1 MGADP
6 LKSARTKLARANL
19 HKTTARREAGRF
31 FNRCP
36 DPAFRIE
43 PEDDEET
50 SSFAVGAVHR
60 CRLIVGTAPPELP
73 GSFAARFGD
82 AIYNYRCALDHV
94 AWQLVAHGTSWP
106 LARRQT
112 FGVQFPI
119 YSTEAEFA
127 ANRNRRLPG
136 VDRAAIDFIEA
147 RHHYTRGNATNDA
160 LLGIANLS
168 NDDKHRELHVFLS
181 LFKTLET
188 HVTFTRCRPLSWDN
202 PPRRPALKEGAVLA
216 HFSYVIT
223 GQDPEMKMELRPQAQ
238 IVIEDGRDFSE
249 MLEGIAREVREI
261 LDAPEILAAVT

>member
-6 LKSARTKLARANL
+6 LQSARTKLARANL
-19 HKTTARREAGRF
+19 HKAVARRETRRF

-43 PEDDEET
+43 PEGDEDA
-50 SSFAVGAVHR
+50 SSLAVGAVHR
-60 CRLIVGTAPPELP
+60 CRLVVEADLPDLP

-94 AWQLVAHGTSWP
+94 AWQLVGHGSSWP
-106 LARRQT
+106 LARRET

-119 YSTEAEFA
+119 YSTDTDFA
-127 ANRNRRLPG
+127 ANRERRLPG
-136 VDRAAIDFIEA
+136 ADKAAVDFIEA
-147 RHHYTRGNATNDA
+147 RHQYARGNATNDA
-160 LLGIANLS
+160 LLGLASLS
-168 NDDKHRELHVFLS
+168 NDDKHRELHVFLA

-188 HVTFTRCRPLSWDN
+188 HVTFTRCRPLSWEN
-202 PPRRPALKEGAVLA
+202 PARRPALKAGAELA
-216 HFSYVIT
+216 RFSYRIT
-223 GQDPEMKMELRPQAQ
+223 EQDPEMKMELRPQAQ

-261 LDAPEILAAVT
+261 LDAPEILAALT